1 MTLTRGVPIEIAL
14 LHQAMALVA
23 LTGATL
29 HAARALSMPQSDR
42 HAETRPGGDVRLDV
56 RDMA

>member
-1 MTLTRGVPIEIAL
+1 VPIEIAL

-29 HAARALSMPQSDR
+29 HAARVLSIPQFDR
-42 HAETRPGGDVRLDV
+42 FARIRPDGNARSQMHDV
-56 RDMA
+56 A